1 MRIGIVDS
9 TVIIH
14 LLRNNPLAIA
24 WVSSISDPVGV
35 TSITWLE
42 VIYGASGKV
51 GQARAKAVLAKF
63 DLQFP
68 TQSDQEWAMRQ
79 MEQYRLSHGIGIND
93 CLIAS
98 VAQRLQ
104 VPILTHNQKD
114 FLKILPASLVIKPY

>member
-1 MRIGIVDS
+1 MVGIVDS

-14 LLRNNPLAIA
+14 LLRNNPLAMA

-42 VIYGASGKV
+42 VMYGASGKV
-51 GQARAKAVLAKF
+51 GQTRAKAILATF

-68 TQSDQEWAMRQ
+68 AQSDQEWAMQQ
-79 MEQYRLSHGIGIND
+79 MEHFRLSHGIGIND

-98 VAQRLQ
+98 VAHRLQ
-104 VPILTHNQKD
+104 VPILTHNQKG
-114 FLKILPASLVIKPY
+114 FLKILPANLVIKPY